1 MVHSKLD
8 GIRGDTAIGWG
19 VGGGGGILGN
29 LKSKLLN
36 NFHKFSFS
44 RWGVGGG
51 WGVEG
56 GVVYSW

>member
-19 VGGGGGILGN
+19 VGEGGILGN
-29 LKSKLLN
+29 LKAKLLN

-44 RWGVGGG
+44 RWGGGGVGG
-51 WGVEG
+51 GVEG